1 MVYIDPQNLPIMWY
15 IRSEEMVI
23 GSTFRSKLVQILLV
37 LLILAGRTLLFA
49 GGQAEKDPLAE
60 ARAAYEARNYN
71 EAILLTAE
79 VMKNHPDRFDE
90 AQSLINAIRAAKE
103 KYNTT
108 FAELVELYQDA
119 LQNQDEEGLSESYT
133 IIKELEEL
141 DPFPNEGTEQ
151 GLARA
156 REATGNVFNRIR
168 HANIMDQGL
177 ALIQS
182 GDYMQAAEL
191 YLSGFEL
198 ALDIFLDKDYGAEP
212 VAEAERLR
220 NLSSRQTEA
229 LIATEE
235 ELAAADSPFS
245 AVGNETPPDA
255 IGPLVDTFL
264 TEYAQ
269 FADERRSI
277 AETLQGIEVLRLLI
291 LNELADENTD
301 EIFHLA
307 YLILLHRGR
316 TGVEEEL
323 GIQEGILG
331 AADGRWDSGASAV
344 TERLN
349 AAMEARYAEASRLF
363 AEEEFSAAA
372 DAFSLLADLADELEQ
387 AASVWQRFL
396 APENAAG
403 DPPPDY
409 EALAQADGV
418 PEFIT
423 YYREI
428 NRFAALVAEN
438 SRDSAALAQLGAE
451 MAGEQLSAA
460 ELEGQP
466 QEKIQASLDALGEIV
481 ARVDLVDEQIPAR
494 REAIDSEDTFAA
506 KSNERL
512 NELEGRAAL
521 VQSFF
526 RSSIET
532 YLLLSIRLTAAPL
545 EQEYQALLRL
555 AEEGDAALAGE
566 TITFQGASFDA
577 RYPSTAAATYG
588 EIDERARIILE
599 ANEGLLQ
606 EIDQEEEWLKER
618 ERVAAAIEETE
629 TRSQAIRGLIARAA
643 LNLGEANDLIRVAQQ
658 NRIDGERRY
667 REARAQVDNLQFNIN
682 NPNQVENT
690 VTEARDYFLVS
701 LQNEYTE
708 LLDRRTDSI
717 ADNSDQFD
725 IQTLLA
731 DLALAKRD
739 YFLPQREDAIAS
751 ARALIRQQEFE
762 DASRSLNRA
771 EDFHDQIDNQDNPEI
786 LRLQEFVDRAINPS
800 SAWYISKTDPL
811 YAEMSQLLNLARE
824 DYQTAEQR
832 VNDNRTV
839 GVNGLL
845 SNAES
850 KLAAVQNTFPQNL
863 EVGVLLLQI
872 ELLRNR
878 LIGGSAAAR
887 TEILGEKLNQAETAF
902 DNGEFQKALSLAK
915 SLETIDPGYPGL
927 SDLIFE
933 AEIATGQRVREPD
946 PADVRAAEALYAEAD
961 SIWQNRIQD
970 QYASALDRIKEA
982 IARYT
987 PFNPPSRYISL
998 KNNLEIR
1005 VDTST
1010 ATILSAADQL
1020 QYQSALEAYQQGN
1033 FVQAKLIVDQL
1044 LQKGDNIRNP
1054 KLLDLQRR
1062 IESRL

>member
-1 MVYIDPQNLPIMWY
+1 MYNDPQNLPIMWY

-23 GSTFRSKLVQILLV
+23 GSTLRSKLLQILLV

-49 GGQAEKDPLAE
+49 GGEAEKDPLAE

-79 VMKNHPDRFDE
+79 VMKSHPERFDE

-103 KYNTT
+103 KYNAT
-108 FAELVELYQDA
+108 FADLIDLYQDA
-119 LQNQDEEGLSESYT
+119 LENQDEEGLSESYT

-168 HANIMDQGL
+168 HTNLMDQGL
-177 ALIQS
+177 ALIQN
-182 GDYMQAAEL
+182 GEYMEAEEL

-198 ALDIFLDKDYGAEP
+198 ALDIFLDKGYGREP
-212 VAEAERLR
+212 EAEAERLR
-220 NLSSRQTEA
+220 NLSFQQTET
-229 LIATEE
+229 LIAAEE
-235 ELAAADSPFS
+235 ELSSADAPFS
-245 AVGNETPPDA
+245 VVGEETPPA
-255 IGPLVDTFL
+255 EISPLVDTFL
-264 TEYAQ
+264 AEYAR
-269 FADERRSI
+269 FANQRRSI
-277 AETLQGIEVLRLLI
+277 AETLQGIEVLRLLV
-291 LNELADENTD
+291 LNELAAEGTD

-363 AEEEFSAAA
+363 AEEEFSAASE
-372 DAFSLLADLADELEQ
+372 AFSLLAEVASELER
-387 AASVWQRFL
+387 ASSLWRNFL
-396 APENAAG
+396 APDPAAG
-403 DPPPDY
+403 DEAPDY
-409 EALAQADGV
+409 EALAEADGI

-428 NRFAALVAEN
+428 NRFAALVAQN
-438 SRDSAALAQLGAE
+438 STDSAALARLGAE
-451 MAGEQLSAA
+451 MAGERGSLA
-460 ELEGQP
+460 ELQNLPLE
-466 QEKIQASLDALGEIV
+466 EIEASRAALGEIV
-481 ARVDLVDEQIPAR
+481 ARADLVDQQIPVR
-494 REAIDSEDTFAA
+494 RAAIISEDTFAA

-512 NELEGRAAL
+512 NELEGRAEL
-521 VQSFF
+521 VQGFF

-532 YLLLSIRLTAAPL
+532 FLLLSIRLTAAPL
-545 EQEYQALLRL
+545 EDEYQDLLIL
-555 AEEGDAALAGE
+555 EEQGNAALAGE

-577 RYPSTAAATYG
+577 RYPSRAAAIYA
-588 EIDERARIILE
+588 EVDRRARIILE
-599 ANEGLLQ
+599 ANEALLEEINQ
-606 EIDQEEEWLKER
+606 ENEWLRER
-618 ERVAAAIEETE
+618 EAVAEALAAAEE
-629 TRSQAIRGLIARAA
+629 RSQAVRGLIARAA
-643 LNLGEANDLIRVAQQ
+643 LNRGAADDLIRAAEQ

-667 REARAQVDNLQFNIN
+667 REARAQVDTLSFNIN

-690 VTEARDYFLVS
+690 VTEARDYFLES
-701 LQNEYTE
+701 LQNEYVE
-708 LLDRRTDSI
+708 ILDRRTDSI

-739 YFLPQREDAIAS
+739 YFLPQREEALAE

-762 DASRSLNRA
+762 DASRTLNRA
-771 EDFHDQIDNQDNPEI
+771 EDFHDQIDKQENPEI
-786 LRLQEFVDRAINPS
+786 LRLQEFVDRAINTS

-832 VNDNRTV
+832 VDEGRTV

-845 SNAES
+845 ANAES

-887 TEILGEKLNQAETAF
+887 TEILGEKLDQAETAF
-902 DNGEFQKALSLAK
+902 NNGEYQKALSLAK

-927 SDLIFE
+927 AELIFE

-946 PADVRAAEALYAEAD
+946 PADVRAAENLYADANA
-961 SIWQNRIQD
+961 IWQNRIQD
-970 QYASALDRIKEA
+970 QYAAALDRIKEA

-987 PFNPPSRYISL
+987 PFNPPARYISL

-1005 VDTST
+1005 VDISA

-1020 QYQSALEAYQQGN
+1020 QYQSALESYQQGN

-1044 LQKGDNIRNP
+1044 IQKGDNIRNP
-1054 KLLDLQRR
+1054 QLLDLQRR